1 MDEQNEPPQEA
12 FGEAIT
18 NVAKEQL
25 GLDGRYRVYA
35 VATDQIDEI
44 DLDALEDIDGLHQ
57 HCFTVKLP
65 AGLARVSMAP
75 LVDGR
80 WRLEEAVHGV
90 VNYGDP
96 ARKSIQGDVPATGR
110 WIHLDG
116 DGREH

>member
-1 MDEQNEPPQEA
+1 MDAQHEPAQEA
-12 FGEAIT
+12 YGEALT
-18 NVAKEQL
+18 HVAQEQL
-25 GLDGRYRVYA
+25 GLDGRYRVFA

-44 DLDALEDIDGLHQ
+44 DLDALEDIDDLHQ

-116 DGREH
+116 GGREH

>member
-1 MDEQNEPPQEA
+1 MKEQHEPAQEA
-12 FGEAIT
+12 FGEAMT

-44 DLDALEDIDGLHQ
+44 DLDSLGDIDDLHQ
-57 HCFTVKLP
+57 HCSTVKLP
-65 AGLARVSMAP
+65 AGLARVSLAP

-80 WRLEEAVHGV
+80 WRLEEAVHGI

-96 ARKSIQGDVPATGR
+96 ARKTIQADATTTGH
-110 WIHLDG
+110 WVHLGSAD
-116 DGREH
+116 REH

>member
-1 MDEQNEPPQEA
+1 MDEQHEPSLEA

-44 DLDALEDIDGLHQ
+44 DLDSLDDIDGLHQ
-57 HCFTVKLP
+57 RCFTVKLP
-65 AGLARVSMAP
+65 AGLARVSLAP

-80 WRLEEAVHGV
+80 WRLDEAVHGI

-96 ARKSIQGDVPATGR
+96 ARKTIQADATTTGR
-110 WIHLDG
+110 WVHLG
-116 DGREH
+116 CAGGEH

>member
-1 MDEQNEPPQEA
+1 MNEQHEPVQEA

-18 NVAKEQL
+18 FVAQEQL
-25 GLDGRYRVYA
+25 GLDGRYRVFA

-44 DLDALEDIDGLHQ
+44 DLDALEGIDDLHQ

-65 AGLARVSMAP
+65 AGLARVSLAP

-80 WRLEEAVHGV
+80 WRFEEAVHGV

-96 ARKSIQGDVPATGR
+96 ARKAIQGEASGSGSWV
-110 WIHLDG
+110 HLDG
-116 DGREH
+116 GGREH